1 MKLKKTSAAIAAS
14 VCMCAAHAQS
24 AGTVEL
30 GAGWMHFAPQVSSDP
45 LAISTGGN
53 RFVAPR
59 NFTIPGSGAAV
70 PGSDTLGL
78 SITYFVTDHIAPEFV
93 LGIPPKFDLNGADS
107 LNSLGKL
114 GTVKLWSPT
123 VLLKYYFGS
132 AQAKLRPYLGIGVT
146 RAWFTNADVTN
157 PALSTLLMSG
167 PVSVES
173 VKNAWAPVYNAGL
186 SYAFSKH
193 WVAGLSISY
202 VPLKTTVTLDATSRV
217 LGAKRATANI
227 KLNPIISYLN
237 IAYVF

>member
-1 MKLKKTSAAIAAS
+1 MQLKTSLAAAAAS
-14 VCMCAAHAQS
+14 LCMCAAHAQS

-45 LAISTGGN
+45 LTVSTAGN
-53 RFVAPR
+53 RFIGPHS
-59 NFTIPGSGAAV
+59 FTVPGSGAAV

-107 LNSLGKL
+107 LDSLGKL

-132 AQAKLRPYLGIGVT
+132 AQAKLRPYVGIGVT
-146 RAWFTNADVTN
+146 RAWFSNATITN
-157 PALSTLLMSG
+157 PALSNLLMSG
-167 PVSVES
+167 PVSVSS
-173 VKNAWAPVYNAGL
+173 VKDAWAPVYNIGL

-193 WVAGLSISY
+193 WVAGLSVSY
-202 VPLKTTVTLDATSRV
+202 VPLKTTVTLDSTSRL
-217 LGAKRATANI
+217 LGAEQSTANI
-227 KLNPIISYLN
+227 KLNPIISYLD
-237 IAYVF
+237 IAYKF